1 MQKTDGHPN
10 SGRRSIRGRRRAR
23 LSAIDAPCAQEGI
36 IVDNASR
43 FVFSGPSSWPL
54 EQAIQ
59 FAVEHGFSR
68 VDFNAD
74 NAANYP
80 GTFTPERI
88 AVIRSLVEAHGV
100 RIGIHSSS
108 AVNMAEITP
117 VMAAAA
123 DEYLRQN
130 LDLSQA
136 LGGTH
141 VIVHGGFHF
150 SSDVE
155 ARFAASIERLK
166 LAVRLAEERNV
177 ELHFENHNLEPEHA
191 EIHYIPHTVAE
202 ARRFFEAVSSPKLR
216 WACNVGHAMLVPDGF
231 EGFLAAFGADSIG
244 HVRLHDTNG
253 DLRGALPARRGDR
266 RLPPGLHDAPSARVS
281 RPVHARLRPA
291 RGEGRVARPL
301 GRAAGRDRGWLTRAG
316 RRARAPVRRSPR

>member
-1 MQKTDGHPN
+1 M
-10 SGRRSIRGRRRAR
+10 
-23 LSAIDAPCAQEGI
+23 
-36 IVDNASR
+36 DNASR

-88 AVIRSLVEAHGV
+88 ARVRALVADHGV
-100 RIGIHSSS
+100 RVGIHSSS

-123 DEYLRQN
+123 DEYVRQN
-130 LDLSQA
+130 LDLSRA
-136 LGGTH
+136 IGGTH

-155 ARFAASIERLK
+155 GRFAASIERLK

-202 ARRFFEAVSSPKLR
+202 ARRFFGAVSSPNLR

-253 DLRGALPARRGDR
+253 IYEEHFLP
-266 RLPPGLHDAPSARVS
+266 
-281 RPVHARLRPA
+281 
-291 RGEGRVARPL
+291 GEGIVDFRHVFTTLHQQGYRGPFTLDFGRPEVKVEW
-301 GRAAGRDRGWLTRAG
+301 RDRWAALLDEITAG
-316 RRARAPVRRSPR
+316 

>member
-1 MQKTDGHPN
+1 
-10 SGRRSIRGRRRAR
+10 
-23 LSAIDAPCAQEGI
+23 
-36 IVDNASR
+36 VDNASR

-59 FAVEHGFSR
+59 FAVEHGFGR

-74 NAANYP
+74 NVANYP
-80 GTFTPERI
+80 GTFTPERT
-88 AVIRSLVEAHGV
+88 AKVRSLIAEHGV
-100 RIGIHSSS
+100 RVGIHSSS
-108 AVNMAEITP
+108 GVNMAEITP

-123 DEYLRQN
+123 DEYVRQN
-130 LDLSQA
+130 LDLCHA

-155 ARFAASIERLK
+155 ARFAAGIERLK

-202 ARRFFEAVSSPKLR
+202 ARRFFGAVSSPKLR

-231 EGFLAAFGADSIG
+231 EGFLDAFGADSIG

-253 DLRGALPARRGDR
+253 IYEEHFLP
-266 RLPPGLHDAPSARVS
+266 
-281 RPVHARLRPA
+281 
-291 RGEGRVARPL
+291 GEGIVDFRHVFTTLHQRGYRGPFTLDFGRPEVKVAWRDRWAAL
-301 GRAAGRDRGWLTRAG
+301 LDEIAAG
-316 RRARAPVRRSPR
+316 S

>member
-1 MQKTDGHPN
+1 V
-10 SGRRSIRGRRRAR
+10 
-23 LSAIDAPCAQEGI
+23 CADREGI
-36 IVDNASR
+36 TVDNASR

-54 EQAIQ
+54 EQAIR
-59 FAVEHGFSR
+59 FAIEHGFSR

-80 GTFTPERI
+80 VTFTPERVD
-88 AVIRSLVEAHGV
+88 AVRSLIAEHGV
-100 RIGIHSSS
+100 AVGIHSSS
-108 AVNMAEITP
+108 GVNMAEITP

-123 DEYLRQN
+123 DEYVRQN
-130 LDLSQA
+130 VDLAKA

-155 ARFAASIERLK
+155 GRFAASIERLK
-166 LAVRLAEERNV
+166 LAVRLAEERDI
-177 ELHFENHNLEPEHA
+177 ELHFENHNFEPDRA

-231 EGFLAAFGADSIG
+231 EGFLNTFGAGRIG

-253 DLRGALPARRGDR
+253 EWEEHFLPGEGIVDFRQVFKT
-266 RLPPGLHDAPSARVS
+266 LHDHGYRGPFTLDFGAPDVK
-281 RPVHARLRPA
+281 
-291 RGEGRVARPL
+291 VAW
-301 GRAAGRDRGWLTRAG
+301 RDRWAALLDEITAG
-316 RRARAPVRRSPR
+316 S

>member
-1 MQKTDGHPN
+1 M
-10 SGRRSIRGRRRAR
+10 
-23 LSAIDAPCAQEGI
+23 
-36 IVDNASR
+36 DNVSR

-54 EQAIQ
+54 EKTIRW
-59 FAVEHGFSR
+59 AVEHGFRR

-74 NAANYP
+74 NDANYP
-80 GTFTPERI
+80 ATFTPERVG
-88 AVIRSLVEAHGV
+88 VIRGLISEHGV
-100 RIGIHSSS
+100 AVGIHTSS

-123 DEYLRQN
+123 DQYVRQN
-130 LDLSQA
+130 VDLARA

-155 ARFAASIERLK
+155 ARFAAGIARLK
-166 LAVRLAEERNV
+166 LAVRLAEERGL

-202 ARRFFEAVSSPKLR
+202 MRRFFDVVSSPRLR

-231 EGFLAAFGADSIG
+231 EGFLEAFGADVIG

-253 DLRGALPARRGDR
+253 IYEEHFVPGGGIVDFRRAFAVLHERGYRGPFTLDFGAPDVKAEWRDRFAALLDE
-266 RLPPGLHDAPSARVS
+266 V
-281 RPVHARLRPA
+281 
-291 RGEGRVARPL
+291 
-301 GRAAGRDRGWLTRAG
+301 AAG
-316 RRARAPVRRSPR
+316 

>member
-1 MQKTDGHPN
+1 
-10 SGRRSIRGRRRAR
+10 
-23 LSAIDAPCAQEGI
+23 
-36 IVDNASR
+36 VDNASR
-43 FVFSGPSSWPL
+43 FVFSGPGSWPL
-54 EQAIQ
+54 EQAIR
-59 FAVEHGFSR
+59 FAVEHGFTR

-74 NAANYP
+74 NTANYP
-80 GTFTPERI
+80 GTFTPERV
-88 AVIRSLVEAHGV
+88 ALIRALAAEHNVA
-100 RIGIHSSS
+100 IGIHASS

-123 DEYLRQN
+123 DEYVRQN
-130 LDLSQA
+130 LDLAQT

-155 ARFAASIERLK
+155 ARFVAAIERLK

-177 ELHFENHNLEPEHA
+177 ELHFENHNFEPEHA

-202 ARRFFEAVSSPKLR
+202 ARRFFGAVSSPKLR

-231 EGFLAAFGADSIG
+231 EGFLEAFGADAIG

-253 DLRGALPARRGDR
+253 SWEEHFLP
-266 RLPPGLHDAPSARVS
+266 
-281 RPVHARLRPA
+281 
-291 RGEGRVARPL
+291 GEGIVDFRHVFTTLHEHGYRGPFTLDFGTPEVKVAW
-301 GRAAGRDRGWLTRAG
+301 RDRWAALLDEVTSAG
-316 RRARAPVRRSPR
+316 

>member
-1 MQKTDGHPN
+1 
-10 SGRRSIRGRRRAR
+10 
-23 LSAIDAPCAQEGI
+23 L
-36 IVDNASR
+36 DNASR
-43 FVFSGPSSWPL
+43 FVFSGPSSWPV

-80 GTFTPERI
+80 GKFTPER
-88 AVIRSLVEAHGV
+88 VDLIRSLVAEHGLA
-100 RIGIHSSS
+100 IGIHTSS

-123 DEYLRQN
+123 DEYVRQN
-130 LDLSQA
+130 LDLARS

-155 ARFAASIERLK
+155 PRFAAGIERLK
-166 LAVRLAEERNV
+166 LAVSLAEQRDL

-191 EIHYIPHTVAE
+191 EIYYIPHTVAE
-202 ARRFFEAVSSPKLR
+202 ARRFFGAVSSPNLR

-253 DLRGALPARRGDR
+253 IWEE
-266 RLPPGLHDAPSARVS
+266 HF
-281 RPVHARLRPA
+281 RP
-291 RGEGRVARPL
+291 GEGIVDFRHVFKMLYDAGYRGPFTLDFGRPEEKADWRTRWAAL
-301 GRAAGRDRGWLTRAG
+301 LDEIAAG
-316 RRARAPVRRSPR
+316 

>member
-1 MQKTDGHPN
+1 
-10 SGRRSIRGRRRAR
+10 
-23 LSAIDAPCAQEGI
+23 
-36 IVDNASR
+36 VDNASR
-43 FVFSGPSSWPL
+43 FVFSGPGSWPL
-54 EQAIQ
+54 EQAIE

-80 GTFTPERI
+80 NTFTPERI
-88 AVIRSLVEAHGV
+88 ARARALIERHGV
-100 RIGIHSSS
+100 RVGIHSSS

-130 LDLSQA
+130 LDLSKA

-155 ARFAASIERLK
+155 GRFAAGIERLK
-166 LAVRLAEERNV
+166 LAVRLAEERDV

-191 EIHYIPHTVAE
+191 EIRYIPHTVAE
-202 ARRFFEAVSSPKLR
+202 MRRFLGAVSSPKLR

-231 EGFLAAFGADSIG
+231 EGFLAAFGADAIG

-253 DLRGALPARRGDR
+253 VYEEHFLP
-266 RLPPGLHDAPSARVS
+266 
-281 RPVHARLRPA
+281 
-291 RGEGRVARPL
+291 GEGIVDFRRVFTTLHEQGYRGPFTLDFGRPETKVEWRDRWAAML
-301 GRAAGRDRGWLTRAG
+301 DDISAGR
-316 RRARAPVRRSPR
+316 

>member
-1 MQKTDGHPN
+1 M
-10 SGRRSIRGRRRAR
+10 
-23 LSAIDAPCAQEGI
+23 
-36 IVDNASR
+36 DNASR

-54 EQAIQ
+54 EQAIR

-80 GTFTPERI
+80 GTFTPER
-88 AVIRSLVEAHGV
+88 VELIRGLVAEHGIRV
-100 RIGIHSSS
+100 GIHSSS
-108 AVNMAEITP
+108 GVNMAEITP

-123 DEYLRQN
+123 DQYVRQN
-130 LDLSQA
+130 LDLA
-136 LGGTH
+136 KTIGGTH

-155 ARFAASIERLK
+155 GRFAASIERLK
-166 LAVRLAEERNV
+166 LAVKLAEERGL

-202 ARRFFEAVSSPKLR
+202 ARRFFDVVSSPKLR
-216 WACNVGHAMLVPDGF
+216 WACNVGHAMLVPDKF

-253 DLRGALPARRGDR
+253 IFEEHFLP
-266 RLPPGLHDAPSARVS
+266 
-281 RPVHARLRPA
+281 
-291 RGEGRVARPL
+291 GEGIVDFRHVFSTLHEQGYRGPFTLDFGRPETKVEW
-301 GRAAGRDRGWLTRAG
+301 RDRWAALLDEVTGGA
-316 RRARAPVRRSPR
+316 

>member
-1 MQKTDGHPN
+1 
-10 SGRRSIRGRRRAR
+10 
-23 LSAIDAPCAQEGI
+23 
-36 IVDNASR
+36 VDNASR

-80 GTFTPERI
+80 RTFTSERI
-88 AVIRSLVEAHGV
+88 ARVRSLVTDHGV
-100 RIGIHSSS
+100 RVGIHSSS

-123 DEYLRQN
+123 DEYVRQN
-130 LDLSQA
+130 LDLSRA
-136 LGGTH
+136 IGGTH

-155 ARFAASIERLK
+155 GRFAASIERLK
-166 LAVRLAEERNV
+166 LAVRLAEERNL

-202 ARRFFEAVSSPKLR
+202 ARRFFGAVSSPKLR

-253 DLRGALPARRGDR
+253 IYEEHFLP
-266 RLPPGLHDAPSARVS
+266 
-281 RPVHARLRPA
+281 
-291 RGEGRVARPL
+291 GEGIVDFRHVFTTLHQQGYRGPFTLDFGRPEVKVEW
-301 GRAAGRDRGWLTRAG
+301 RDRWAALLDEITAG
-316 RRARAPVRRSPR
+316 

>member
-1 MQKTDGHPN
+1 M
-10 SGRRSIRGRRRAR
+10 
-23 LSAIDAPCAQEGI
+23 
-36 IVDNASR
+36 DNASR

-59 FAVEHGFSR
+59 FAVEHGFGR

-88 AVIRSLVEAHGV
+88 AEARALIERHGV
-100 RIGIHSSS
+100 RVGIHASS

-130 LDLSQA
+130 LDLSRA
-136 LGGTH
+136 LGGIH
-141 VIVHGGFHF
+141 VIMHGGFHF

-166 LAVRLAEERNV
+166 LAVGLAEERDV

-202 ARRFFEAVSSPKLR
+202 MRRFFEAVSSPKLR

-231 EGFLAAFGADSIG
+231 EGFLAAFGAATIG

-253 DLRGALPARRGDR
+253 VYEEHFLP
-266 RLPPGLHDAPSARVS
+266 
-281 RPVHARLRPA
+281 
-291 RGEGRVARPL
+291 GEGIVDFRHVFTTLHQRGYRGPFTLDFGRPETKVEW
-301 GRAAGRDRGWLTRAG
+301 RDRWAVLLDEVAG
-316 RRARAPVRRSPR
+316 GS

>member
-1 MQKTDGHPN
+1 
-10 SGRRSIRGRRRAR
+10 
-23 LSAIDAPCAQEGI
+23 
-36 IVDNASR
+36 VDNASR

-54 EQAIQ
+54 EQAIR

-80 GTFTPERI
+80 GTFAPERI
-88 AVIRSLVEAHGV
+88 ELVRSLVAEHGV

-117 VMAAAA
+117 LMAAAA
-123 DEYLRQN
+123 DEYVRQN
-130 LDLSQA
+130 LDLAKA

-166 LAVRLAEERNV
+166 LAVKLAEERDV

-202 ARRFFEAVSSPKLR
+202 ARWFFEGVSSPKLR

-231 EGFLAAFGADSIG
+231 EGFLAAFGADTIG

-253 DLRGALPARRGDR
+253 IFEEHFLP
-266 RLPPGLHDAPSARVS
+266 
-281 RPVHARLRPA
+281 
-291 RGEGRVARPL
+291 GEGIVDFRHVFTLLHQQGYRGPFTLDFGRPEVKVEW
-301 GRAAGRDRGWLTRAG
+301 RDRWATLLDEIA
-316 RRARAPVRRSPR
+316 ADS

>member
-1 MQKTDGHPN
+1 M
-10 SGRRSIRGRRRAR
+10 
-23 LSAIDAPCAQEGI
+23 
-36 IVDNASR
+36 DNASR

-54 EQAIQ
+54 EQAIE

-88 AVIRSLVEAHGV
+88 AQARALIERHGV
-100 RIGIHSSS
+100 RVGIHSSS
-108 AVNMAEITP
+108 GVNMAEITP

-123 DEYLRQN
+123 DEYVRQN
-130 LDLSQA
+130 LDLSKA

-155 ARFAASIERLK
+155 GRFAASIERLK
-166 LAVRLAEERNV
+166 LAVRLAEERDV
-177 ELHFENHNLEPEHA
+177 ELHFENHNFEPEHA

-202 ARRFFEAVSSPKLR
+202 MQRFLGVVSSPKLR

-231 EGFLAAFGADSIG
+231 EGFLTAFGADVIG

-253 DLRGALPARRGDR
+253 VYEEHFLP
-266 RLPPGLHDAPSARVS
+266 
-281 RPVHARLRPA
+281 
-291 RGEGRVARPL
+291 GEGIVDFRHVFTTLHQQGYRGPFTLDFGRPEIKVEW
-301 GRAAGRDRGWLTRAG
+301 RDRWAALLDEVTGG
-316 RRARAPVRRSPR
+316 S